1 MSVLSACPDLTFDS
15 GLIAAAVVFCV
26 GSSILFREGPFF
38 RPHPIVWKLALA
50 VAIMYELVLVFL
62 LFQVCAAC
70 KKSRFAESVCR
81 TWIGFDIYCPSLIP
95 SWVYRYR
102 TSRMRFIAKSIRRH
116 STYEARRTR
125 TSILTFVRTKWMS
138 SSWRT
143 CSAGGRRPFC
153 SAITGFVGLFRS
165 CLKSWNTRCSIICPT
180 LQSAGGIM
188 YVDLP
193 CFPISCTIS

>member
-70 KKSRFAESVCR
+70 KSPALLS
-81 TWIGFDIYCPSLIP
+81 P
-95 SWVYRYR
+95 
-102 TSRMRFIAKSIRRH
+102 
-116 STYEARRTR
+116 
-125 TSILTFVRTKWMS
+125 
-138 SSWRT
+138 
-143 CSAGGRRPFC
+143 
-153 SAITGFVGLFRS
+153 FVGRGLGSTSTVLR
-165 CLKSWNTRCSIICPT
+165 
-180 LQSAGGIM
+180 
-188 YVDLP
+188 
-193 CFPISCTIS
+193 